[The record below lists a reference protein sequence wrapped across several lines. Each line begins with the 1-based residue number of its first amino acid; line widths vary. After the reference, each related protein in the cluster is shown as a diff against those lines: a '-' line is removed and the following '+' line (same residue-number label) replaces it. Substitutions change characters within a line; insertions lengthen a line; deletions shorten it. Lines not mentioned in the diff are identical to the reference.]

1 MSSSLRDQLVKAGLV
16 DAHRAR
22 QAEAERRRQ
31 GRQERGGRPAP
42 GGPGPGR
49 SRAQKAERDRELN
62 RQRQAEAQRR
72 ALAAEVADLVRA
84 HRVSPEGGE
93 VAYHF
98 TDGKT
103 VKRLFVTRAQ
113 QGQLAAGHL
122 AVVREGQG
130 YALVPADAAEKIGA
144 RDPACI
150 VVLNRPE
157 PAVEADDPYAG
168 YQVPDDLI
176 W

>member
-1 MSSSLRDQLVKAGLV
+1 MSSSLRDQLLKAGLV
-16 DAHRAR
+16 NAHRAR
-22 QAEAERRRQ
+22 QTERRKQ

-42 GGPGPGR
+42 GGPGPEQA
-49 SRAQKAERDRELN
+49 RAQKAERDRELN
-62 RQRQAEAQRR
+62 RQRQAEAQRK

-103 VKRLFVTRAQ
+103 VRRLYVTPAQ

-122 AVVREGQG
+122 AIVRDGRG
-130 YALVPADAAEKIGA
+130 YALVPADAAEKIRA
-144 RDPACI
+144 RDEACV
-150 VVLNRPE
+150 VVLNRPGPE
-157 PAVEADDPYAG
+157 GEADDPYAG
-168 YQVPDDLI
+168 YTGPDDLM